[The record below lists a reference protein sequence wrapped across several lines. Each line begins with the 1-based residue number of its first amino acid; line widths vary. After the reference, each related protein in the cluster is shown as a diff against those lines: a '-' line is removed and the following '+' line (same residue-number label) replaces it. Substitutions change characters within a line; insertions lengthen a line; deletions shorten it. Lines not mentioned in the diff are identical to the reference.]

1 MSAGEVLAWLVI
13 ALAGVA
19 IGATAIGGVLVV
31 PALTSLIGVPLPVA
45 IAAASLAFL
54 VTGAF
59 ALTGPGLLARAS
71 QEWPLL
77 LAALVGA
84 VAGALLTGWV
94 PGVAIRWWIG
104 LLALASGLHAL
115 WRLRRTRASPEKPW
129 PDALAQALIGG
140 AVGLGSALSGTGGP
154 VLLLPLLMLAQ
165 RPLARSVVAAQLIQL
180 PIAVAASTAHALA
193 GRLDF
198 LLGAGVAVAL
208 VLGAWAG
215 RRLAAGRDVRVLQS
229 LTAGVLLL
237 TGVWFVF
244 S

>member
-1 MSAGEVLAWLVI
+1 MSTGESLAWLVI
-13 ALAGVA
+13 ALAGAA

-31 PALTSLIGVPLPVA
+31 PALTSLIGVPLPAA

-59 ALTGPGLLARAS
+59 ALTGRGLLARAS
-71 QEWPLL
+71 QEWSLL

-115 WRLRRTRASPEKPW
+115 WRLRRTRTTPEKPW
-129 PDALAQALIGG
+129 PDAAAQALIGG

-180 PIAVAASTAHALA
+180 PIAVASSTTHALA

-237 TGVWFVF
+237 TGVWFVL